1 MLFGL
6 MGRLPACLVLFVN
19 GAHKNNNK
27 KVIKQAKILSKH
39 LSCVYYTHYII
50 YYYNLPTKL
59 KITSIHPTSS
69 KYIIINSFPL
79 PHTHTH
85 LFLAFFFCYCFVI
98 IIFYIHIFN
107 TLINNF
113 INKFFSCFFLIKPLK
128 KNQNLYKTL
137 QLSLCCCLGLPF
149 LHKFFP
155 FSWCTFLIIYIR
167 QYTILFLLVFIIFF
181 FCIFIYL
188 PFCWFIYLSDT
199 CLICLYVVIL
209 SLIIIK
215 WWNLLDFL
223 VKFTKRKIF
232 YTEYFFF

>member
-1 MLFGL
+1 MTTKKRKMKHKNNWQPPSATIINVVWFNGQV
-6 MGRLPACLVLFVN
+6 ACLVLFVN

-27 KVIKQAKILSKH
+27 KVIKQAKILLSKH

-113 INKFFSCFFLIKPLK
+113 INNLFFL
-128 KNQNLYKTL
+128 
-137 QLSLCCCLGLPF
+137 F
-149 LHKFFP
+149 LFNKAP
-155 FSWCTFLIIYIR
+155 
-167 QYTILFLLVFIIFF
+167 
-181 FCIFIYL
+181 
-188 PFCWFIYLSDT
+188 
-199 CLICLYVVIL
+199 
-209 SLIIIK
+209 
-215 WWNLLDFL
+215 
-223 VKFTKRKIF
+223 
-232 YTEYFFF
+232 

>member
-27 KVIKQAKILSKH
+27 KVIKQAKKLLSKH

-113 INKFFSCFFLIKPLK
+113 INKFFSYFFLIKPLK
-128 KNQNLYKTL
+128 KNKICIKLYNFHFVVAWVFL
-137 QLSLCCCLGLPF
+137 F

-167 QYTILFLLVFIIFF
+167 QYTISFLLVFIIFF
-181 FCIFIYL
+181 FLHFYL
-188 PFCWFIYLSDT
+188 FTLLLVYLF
-199 CLICLYVVIL
+199 
-209 SLIIIK
+209 K
-215 WWNLLDFL
+215 
-223 VKFTKRKIF
+223 
-232 YTEYFFF
+232 